1 MKKICVC
8 LLFCL
13 CVSLCSCEPVM
24 SYMTEEDVENYS
36 EVSLIFYDNPDAP
49 VHKHDSR
56 PGDFSQYDWEKF
68 DESKMEVLE
77 VLPAEKAQALID
89 KMIQHE
95 CFYDFQHINAPDGY
109 SLRILYKNGDFYVQ
123 SLTAN
128 RMFAARYNSRGELI
142 KVYGRGFVTVEVINS
157 YFNHQVPTDTEKQ

>member
-8 LLFCL
+8 LLLCL
-13 CVSLCSCEPVM
+13 CVSLCSCEPVI

-95 CFYDFQHINAPDGY
+95 CFYDLQDINAPDGY
-109 SLRILYKNGDFYVQ
+109 SLRILYENGDFYVET
-123 SLTAN
+123 LTSN
-128 RMFAARYNSRGELI
+128 RAFAARYNSQGELI
-142 KVYGRGFVTVEVINS
+142 RVYGVGFTSAKIINS
-157 YFNHQVPTDTEKQ
+157 YFNHQVPTENEK